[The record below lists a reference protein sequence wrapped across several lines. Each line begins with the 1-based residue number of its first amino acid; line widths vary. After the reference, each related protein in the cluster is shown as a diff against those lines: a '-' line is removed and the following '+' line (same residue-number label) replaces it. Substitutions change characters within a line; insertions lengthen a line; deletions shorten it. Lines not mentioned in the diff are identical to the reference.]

1 MREKAALP
9 IKCIAVGTALFAI
22 GWLTGLSLTGA
33 GIGCILGGLA
43 TLAWRT
49 GRHYEWR

>member
-1 MREKAALP
+1 MKGKATLP
-9 IKCIAVGTALFAI
+9 IGFVTLGMTLLAI
-22 GWLTGLSLTGA
+22 GWISGIGLAGA

-49 GRHYEWR
+49 GRHYQCE